1 MFSGTKLAPSRDKP
15 KDMIQAVPQ
24 NLRWLKIAVIV
35 LGIVLI
41 AGTATVVITI
51 FHRLGASAISAHVD
65 VKLPR
70 NAEVLESSS
79 DRGRLLLRLK
89 TDEGEEIRIF
99 ELESGH
105 EIRRI
110 RLDRTP

>member
-1 MFSGTKLAPSRDKP
+1 
-15 KDMIQAVPQ
+15 MIQAVPQ
-24 NLRWLKIAVIV
+24 NVRWLKIVVIV
-35 LGIVLI
+35 LGIVLV

-51 FHRLGASAISAHVD
+51 FHRLGASALSAHAD
-65 VKLPR
+65 VKLPK

-79 DRGRLLLRLK
+79 DRGHLLLRLK

-99 ELESGH
+99 ELESGR
-105 EIRRI
+105 EIARI